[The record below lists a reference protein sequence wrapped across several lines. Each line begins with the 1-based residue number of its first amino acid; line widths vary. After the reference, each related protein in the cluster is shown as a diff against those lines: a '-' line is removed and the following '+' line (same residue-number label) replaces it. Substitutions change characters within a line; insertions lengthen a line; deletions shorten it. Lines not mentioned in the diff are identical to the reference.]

1 MEQTVVL
8 IKPDAVA
15 KKLIGRIITH
25 YEEHGLQIVDAY
37 ISYPT
42 RELLDQ
48 HYAEHLDKS
57 FYANLMEFMQ
67 SGPVMALL
75 LDGENAIE
83 VVRDIHGATNPAN
96 ARPCTIRYLF
106 GTNATKNAVHGSATR
121 EEAEREIALWFP
133 NNTSN

>member
-15 KKLIGRIITH
+15 KRLIGRIITH

-37 ISYPT
+37 LCHAE
-42 RELLDQ
+42 REILEK
-48 HYAEHLDKS
+48 HYEEHKDKT
-57 FYANLMEFMQ
+57 FYAPLLEFMT
-67 SGPVMALL
+67 SGPIMVLL
-75 LDGENAIE
+75 IKGENAIE

-106 GTNATKNAVHGSATR
+106 GTNATRNAVHGSANKDD
-121 EEAEREIALWFP
+121 ANKEIALWFP
-133 NNTSN
+133 SA

>member
-15 KKLIGRIITH
+15 KRLIGRIITH

-37 ISYPT
+37 LCHAEK
-42 RELLDQ
+42 ELLER
-48 HYAEHLDKS
+48 HYEEHKDKA
-57 FYANLMEFMQ
+57 FYAPLLEFMT
-67 SGPVMALL
+67 SGPIMALL
-75 LDGENAIE
+75 IKGENAIE

-106 GTNATKNAVHGSATR
+106 GTNATRNAVHGSANK
-121 EEAEREIALWFP
+121 EDANKEIALWFP
-133 NNTSN
+133 SA